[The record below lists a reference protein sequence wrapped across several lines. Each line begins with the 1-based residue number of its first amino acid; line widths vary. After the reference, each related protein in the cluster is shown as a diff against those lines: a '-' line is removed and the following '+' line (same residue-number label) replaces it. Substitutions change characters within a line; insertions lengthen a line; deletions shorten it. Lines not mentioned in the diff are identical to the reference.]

1 MKPLAISLLTVLVT
15 PPAMAQEPP
24 MTIQQLQR
32 EGIFENVIVTPYQPL
47 RLANLVAQADL
58 VIEAMTLAGKPSVTQ
73 DGVDIY
79 TDVTFSLVSILKNK
93 ANPELMRGSVVTVR
107 RNSGALMIQGRT
119 AITLENEFPPFE
131 QSQRYLLLLSRS
143 RDGNFFS
150 VVGGAQGAFMLAEDA
165 KPLSVWTSD
174 PPIRTATFLDEV
186 RALVKYSSY

>member
-1 MKPLAISLLTVLVT
+1 
-15 PPAMAQEPP
+15 

-131 QSQRYLLLLSRS
+131 QSQRYLLVLSRS
-143 RDGNFFS
+143 RGGNFFS

-165 KPLSVWTSD
+165 KPLSMWTSD
-174 PPIRTATFLDEV
+174 PPIRTAAFLDEV
-186 RALVKYSSY
+186 RALIKYSSY

>member
-15 PPAMAQEPP
+15 PPAMALEPP

-107 RNSGALMIQGRT
+107 RNSGALMIEGRT
-119 AITLENEFPPFE
+119 AITLENDFPPFE
-131 QSQRYLLLLSRS
+131 QSQRYLLVLSRS
-143 RDGNFFS
+143 RGGNFFS

-174 PPIRTATFLDEV
+174 PPIRTAAFLDEV
-186 RALVKYSSY
+186 RALIKYSSY